1 LRLPEVQP
9 CQPSSKLLEALLA
22 YRRGRMTDEQRAI
35 ATALDFQARWRAYEA
50 WRARQKLSPE
60 THALIGAM
68 LTRRPS
74 ASA

>member
-1 LRLPEVQP
+1 MPAEVEG
-9 CQPSSKLLEALLA
+9 LLEALLA

-35 ATALDFQARWRAYEA
+35 ATAPDFQARLRVYEA

-60 THALIGAM
+60 THALIEAM

>member
-1 LRLPEVQP
+1 MPAEFEGF
-9 CQPSSKLLEALLA
+9 LEALLA
-22 YRRGRMTDEQRAI
+22 YRRGRMAGEQRTI
-35 ATALDFQARWRAYEA
+35 TTAPDFQARLRVYEA